1 MGEGALCFCLRLME
15 ILKDEGIDI
24 LERAV
29 WQLIPR

>member
-15 ILKDEGIDI
+15 MLEEEGIDI